1 MIEAGSGDLL
11 GADVEALVNTVN
23 TVGVMGKGLALQ
35 FKRRF
40 PANFDAYVAACKRG
54 EVEIG
59 RMLVVENDGLTGPR
73 YIINFPTKKHW
84 RDPSELEYVRT
95 GLSALVEEIRTRGI
109 RSIAVPPLGCG
120 HGGLAWSD
128 VEPQIERAMAE
139 LPDVR
144 VVVFAPSDIRPELAP
159 SRAAG
164 RPISRARA
172 LLVRLIDAY
181 TTLDYALTKIEIQKL
196 AYFLQVAGEDLK
208 LRYVKQQ
215 FGPYADQ
222 LRHVLT
228 DMEGTLLTGVNTDAP
243 RAEIR
248 LLPGATATA
257 DRLIGDDAEA
267 RARLDRVG
275 RLIRGYETPYSMELL
290 ATVHWV
296 ASHEGARTPAEAR
309 DRLQSWNE
317 RKRARYRERHIEK
330 AWQRL
335 ESEGWIG
342 GAGPAALSSR

>member
-11 GADVEALVNTVN
+11 DADVEAIVNTVN

-40 PANFDAYVAACKRG
+40 PANFDAYAAACKRG

-59 RMLVVENDGLTGPR
+59 RMLVVETKEPTGPR

-84 RDPSELEYVRT
+84 RDPSRLEYVRV
-95 GLSALVEEIRTRGI
+95 GLNALVDEIRARGI

-120 HGGLAWSD
+120 NGGLAWSD
-128 VEPQIERAMAE
+128 VEPLIERAVAE

-144 VVVFAPSDIRPELAP
+144 VAVFAPSDIRPELAP
-159 SRAAG
+159 GKTAG
-164 RPISRARA
+164 KPISRARA
-172 LLVRLIDAY
+172 LLVKLIDAY
-181 TTLDYALTKIEIQKL
+181 ATLDYALTKIEVQKL
-196 AYFLQVAGEDLK
+196 AYFLQAAGEDLR
-208 LRYVKQQ
+208 LRYAKQQ

-222 LRHVLT
+222 LRHVLIE
-228 DMEGTLLTGVNTDAP
+228 MEGTLLTGVTAEAP

-248 LLPGATATA
+248 LLPGATAAA
-257 DRLIGDDAEA
+257 DQLIGDDIEA
-267 RARLDRVG
+267 RARLERVG

-296 ASHEGARTPAEAR
+296 ASHEGARAPAEAR
-309 DRLQSWNE
+309 DRVQSWNE
-317 RKRARYRERHIEK
+317 RKKARYQERHIEK

-342 GAGPAALSSR
+342 GAGSAASP

>member
-1 MIEAGSGDLL
+1 MIESGSGDLL
-11 GADVEALVNTVN
+11 DADVEALVNTVN

-40 PANFDAYVAACKRG
+40 PANFATYAAACKRG

-59 RMLVVENDGLTGPR
+59 RMLVVETEEPTGPR

-84 RDPSELEYVRT
+84 RDPSRLEYVT
-95 GLSALVEEIRTRGI
+95 AGLSALIDEVQARGI

-120 HGGLAWSD
+120 NGGLAWSD
-128 VEPQIERAMAE
+128 VEPLIERAVAG
-139 LPDVR
+139 LPEVR
-144 VVVFAPSDIRPELAP
+144 VVVFPPSDIRPELAP
-159 SRAAG
+159 G
-164 RPISRARA
+164 RSADKPLSRARA
-172 LLVRLIDAY
+172 LLVKVIDAY
-181 TTLDYALTKIEIQKL
+181 ASLDYALTKIEVQKL
-196 AYFLQVAGEDLK
+196 AYFLQVAGEDLR
-208 LRYVKQQ
+208 LRYAKQQ

-222 LRHVLT
+222 LRHVLI
-228 DMEGTLLTGVNTDAP
+228 DMEGTLLTGVTADAP

-248 LLPGATATA
+248 LLPGATAAA
-257 DRLIGDDAEA
+257 DQLIGDDLEA
-267 RARLDRVG
+267 RARLERVG

-309 DRLQSWNE
+309 DRVQSWNE
-317 RKRARYRERHIEK
+317 RKKARYRERHIEK

-342 GAGPAALSSR
+342 GAGSAAAP

>member
-11 GADVEALVNTVN
+11 DADVEALVNTVN

-40 PANFDAYVAACKRG
+40 PANFAAYAAACKRG

-59 RMLVVENDGLTGPR
+59 RMLVVETKEPTGPR

-84 RDPSELEYVRT
+84 RALSRLEYVRA
-95 GLSALVEEIRTRGI
+95 GLDALVEEIRTRGI

-120 HGGLAWSD
+120 NGGLAWSD
-128 VEPQIERAMAE
+128 VAPLIEHAMAAV
-139 LPDVR
+139 PDVR

-159 SRAAG
+159 GKADG
-164 RPISRARA
+164 KPTSRARA
-172 LLVRLIDAY
+172 LLVKLIDAY
-181 TTLDYALTKIEIQKL
+181 ATLDYALTKIEVQKL
-196 AYFLQVAGEDLK
+196 AYFLQAAGEDLR
-208 LRYVKQQ
+208 LRYAKQQ

-222 LRHVLT
+222 LRHVLI
-228 DMEGTLLTGVNTDAP
+228 DMEGTLLTGVAAEAS

-248 LLPGATATA
+248 LLPGAKAAA
-257 DRLIGDDAEA
+257 DQLIGTDAEA
-267 RARLDRVG
+267 RVRLERVG

-309 DRLQSWNE
+309 DRVQSWNE
-317 RKRARYRERHIEK
+317 RKKARYRERHIEK

-342 GAGPAALSSR
+342 GAGTAED